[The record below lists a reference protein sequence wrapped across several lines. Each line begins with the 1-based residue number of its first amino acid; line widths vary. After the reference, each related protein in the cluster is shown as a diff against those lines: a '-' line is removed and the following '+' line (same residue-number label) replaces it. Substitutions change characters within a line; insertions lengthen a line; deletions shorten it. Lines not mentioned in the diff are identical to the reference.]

1 MRYLVILL
9 ILFVSSCQ
17 GTDEKSVRTIDMY
30 NQSADLIGTAVL
42 SERPDGVNVKLKLE
56 GLKPGLHGIHVHE
69 HPSCKGPDFK
79 SAGSH
84 YNPEGKEHGLM
95 NPDGAHLGD
104 MPNIKADGDGLVDA
118 EIMIPEATLLDG
130 KNSLLKANGTSLV
143 IHEDQDDG
151 VSQPSGK
158 SGARIACGVIKPGGK
173 SQGQEPTDPTEFN
186 DKQEE

>member
-1 MRYLVILL
+1 MRYIVLLL
-9 ILFVSSCQ
+9 ILFVASCQ
-17 GTDEKSVRTIDMY
+17 GTGEKTVRTIDMY
-30 NQSADLIGTAVL
+30 NKSADLIGTAVL
-42 SERPDGVNVKLKLE
+42 SERPDGVHVKLKLA

-69 HPSCKGPDFK
+69 MPVCKGPDFK

-104 MPNIKADGDGLVDA
+104 MPNIEANGDGKVDS
-118 EIMIPEATLLDG
+118 EIMIPDATLLEG
-130 KNSLLKANGTSLV
+130 KKSLIKEDGTSLV

-158 SGARIACGVIKPGGK
+158 SGSRIACGEIKANPKPSHGK
-173 SQGQEPTDPTEFN
+173 NPTDPAETN
-186 DKQEE
+186 KQ